1 MEADFSMK
9 LVIAFEILQYHI
21 KLTHDCPHLDNRRTQ
36 LKKCNSYWTY
46 TKYNYIPVGWWAQI
60 LHQEEDNE
68 WFCLALC
75 LLAANK
81 QNINPTCCSFK

>member
-46 TKYNYIPVGWWAQI
+46 TKYNYIPVGW
-60 LHQEEDNE
+60 
-68 WFCLALC
+68 
-75 LLAANK
+75 
-81 QNINPTCCSFK
+81 